1 MNDRLHIADS
11 DLALYAM
18 GALSALEM
26 DATHSHLLVCARCQ
40 EELRQNQIAL
50 AAYAQATAEVAP
62 PDGAKDRFLAKL
74 ATTPQL
80 QAQTLALP
88 ESEPEPEPEASVPA
102 AAPEHLSLWR
112 SFKQFVSANFAGPLA
127 GALAVLLIAIGMDD
141 VRVREVVISERV
153 VAKQAKADSAQLAQL
168 MELLT
173 STHVNRVVLH
183 QGSVAS
189 PPPEGKVVYEPK
201 SGKLLLTASNLQP
214 LPAGKTYELWILQPE
229 GNKPLAAGTFN
240 PDATGNAAIVLAQA
254 PAGLRVKGFGV
265 TIEKAGGSD
274 TPTLPIVLSGF

>member
-18 GALSALEM
+18 GALSTVEM
-26 DATHSHLLVCARCQ
+26 DATRSHLLVCARCQ

-50 AAYAQATAEVAP
+50 AAYAQATAEIAP
-62 PDGAKDRFLAKL
+62 PEGAKDRFLAKL
-74 ATTPQL
+74 TTTPQL
-80 QAQTLALP
+80 HTQALP
-88 ESEPEPEPEASVPA
+88 EPESQANVTAAEPER
-102 AAPEHLSLWR
+102 LSLWR
-112 SFKQFVSANFAGPLA
+112 TFTLFVSANFAGPLA

-141 VRVREVVISERV
+141 VRVREVVISERTE
-153 VAKQAKADSAQLAQL
+153 AKHAKADAAQLAQL

-201 SGKLLLTASNLQP
+201 SGKLLLTASNLQA
-214 LPAGKTYELWILQPE
+214 LPAGKTYELWILQAE
-229 GNKPLAAGTFN
+229 SNKAVAAGTFN
-240 PDATGNAAIVLAQA
+240 PDASGNAAIILAQA